1 MLCPKCNSEFNGNF
15 CPKCGLPAGTPYQP
29 KVNRLIGLA
38 ISSFILGLLSLL
50 ISWLGITV
58 VLALAGL
65 ILGILGILK
74 SSSKG
79 LSIAGTVLS
88 AIATIISGLVLV
100 MMFSTPV
107 IQENT
112 EPDSSNR
119 RPGYSTPDSSSE
131 SSSSLSEDS
140 DSTNNSSDDGEN
152 DILTLG
158 STFEFDGLKITFG
171 SEVGW
176 EKITSEFSSDY
187 GKDVIC
193 VPITIENISE
203 KAHGLNIFYYTC
215 YSPSGIE
222 LDDLSMEF
230 KNDLFWLGDLRSG
243 AIADTKIYML
253 YEGDG
258 DYYMEFSKGFGETI
272 EVKIPITK

>member
-1 MLCPKCNSEFNGNF
+1 MLCPKCNTEFNGNF

-29 KVNRLIGLA
+29 KVSKLIGLA
-38 ISSFILGLLSLL
+38 ISAFILGILSLL
-50 ISWLGITV
+50 TSWLGITII
-58 VLALAGL
+58 LALAGL

-88 AIATIISGLVLV
+88 AIATVISVLVLI
-100 MMFSTPV
+100 MMSSTPV

-112 EPDSSNR
+112 DPDPSNR
-119 RPGYSTPDSSSE
+119 RLGYSMSDSSSE
-131 SSSSLSEDS
+131 SSSSLSENS
-140 DSTNNSSDDGEN
+140 DSSNNSSDDNEN

-171 SEVGW
+171 SEAGW
-176 EKITSEFSSDY
+176 GKITSEFSSNY
-187 GKDVIC
+187 GKDVIY

-203 KAHGLNIFYYTC
+203 KAHGLNVFYYTC
-215 YSPSGIE
+215 YSPAGIE

-230 KNDLFWLGDLRSG
+230 KDDLFWLGDLRSG
-243 AIADTKIYML
+243 AIVDTKIYML